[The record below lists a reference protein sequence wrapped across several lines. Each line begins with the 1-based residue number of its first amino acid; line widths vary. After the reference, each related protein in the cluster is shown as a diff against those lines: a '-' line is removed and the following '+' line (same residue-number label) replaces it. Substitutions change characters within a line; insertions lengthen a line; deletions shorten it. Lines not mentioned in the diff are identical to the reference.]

1 MSVMSFASAF
11 ALRRCQSGT
20 AISCCKRFIVGATT
34 PLRENDK
41 CNRSGDSS
49 TPSKKSRIALLAE
62 DIDYV
67 RDARTRDIRNSRTM
81 RQKTLNTSHGEGDAG
96 RSSAIGTLAT
106 DAIAQMAESQIRKA
120 LHDGALQGLQGEGK
134 PLPENRAA
142 SATHF
147 GGVEQAEILA
157 VMHRQG
163 VKPPSLE
170 YLQELSL
177 QAAQLRKCLST
188 AIHEQIHGT
197 QANKGVGG
205 HREDGLCDTAEAL
218 MAVVMSASGGRRV
231 SLGALFR
238 ELNNT
243 VTKYNSA
250 VVKDQLIFR
259 SLPVKQRSFY
269 VWDAL
274 VVEARHAVEAGAPEM
289 AAFGAA
295 RFEG

>member
-147 GGVEQAEILA
+147 GGVEQA
-157 VMHRQG
+157 
-163 VKPPSLE
+163 
-170 YLQELSL
+170 
-177 QAAQLRKCLST
+177 
-188 AIHEQIHGT
+188 
-197 QANKGVGG
+197 NKGVGG